1 MPGKRGTVLF
11 ECDGCF
17 GLGFGWGGH
26 VANFGRG
33 PKICIPIFD
42 KCRTVGQFRALQLRQ
57 SRNSPVLPLEVPVR
71 SKAALSL
78 GVVAATAIVAAAN
91 PARRSLGTHE
101 GVGPS
106 LGSIGTLA
114 FGPGGVLYAADPQ
127 SATIY
132 AIDLGA
138 GATKGTPGTKD
149 IVGVDQQV
157 ASMLGTGAAELAI
170 TDLVVDP
177 RTHNSY
183 LSVMRGQGTGAKPV
197 CLRIDGLGKIEI
209 VETDARKFSSIALPN
224 SADANPST
232 QRGNP
237 RMQSVT
243 DMAYVGG
250 RLYVA
255 GLSNEKFSSKLW
267 AVPYPFAS
275 ADRGT
280 SVGIFHGNHARP
292 RVAHSIFRQ

>member
-1 MPGKRGTVLF
+1 M
-11 ECDGCF
+11 
-17 GLGFGWGGH
+17 
-26 VANFGRG
+26 
-33 PKICIPIFD
+33 
-42 KCRTVGQFRALQLRQ
+42 
-57 SRNSPVLPLEVPVR
+57 R
-71 SKAALSL
+71 SKVALSL

-91 PARRSLGTHE
+91 RARRSLGTHE

-106 LGSIGTLA
+106 LSSIGTLA

-157 ASMLGTGAAELAI
+157 ASMLGTGA
-170 TDLVVDP
+170 
-177 RTHNSY
+177 
-183 LSVMRGQGTGAKPV
+183 GAKPV
-197 CLRIDGLGKIEI
+197 LLRIDGAGKIEI
-209 VETDARKFSSIALPN
+209 VDTDALKFSSIALP
-224 SADANPST
+224 SPAEANPSA

-237 RMQSVT
+237 RIQSVT

-250 RLYVA
+250 KLYVA
-255 GLSNEKFSSKLW
+255 GLSNEEFSSKLW

-280 SVGIFHGNHARP
+280 SCRYDDLPVDT
-292 RVAHSIFRQ
+292 